1 MCWLIFKKKR
11 KEKSHH
17 RILLFSA
24 AHCGGRVTGQ
34 SGVIESS
41 GYPTLPYRD
50 NLFCEWHLEGPS
62 GHYLTIHFE
71 DFNLQNSSGCEKDFV
86 EIWESHTSGQCNMSA
101 VFWGC
106 LFSHVL
112 IQPLKCPL
120 FKKGKTTSILCMQGQ
135 SALSSVTFSLPGVLL
150 THSGQPEPQVSL
162 YSLSF

>member
-1 MCWLIFKKKR
+1 MLVQFKKKR
-11 KEKSHH
+11 KEKSCNK
-17 RILLFSA
+17 ILLFSA

-86 EIWESHTSGQCNMSA
+86 EIWENHTSGQCRMSP
-101 VFWGC
+101 VFWGGGVYF
-106 LFSHVL
+106 LMYS
-112 IQPLKCPL
+112 
-120 FKKGKTTSILCMQGQ
+120 
-135 SALSSVTFSLPGVLL
+135 FSLWSVLTSRKVKRRLVFAQMCSQLRAVLTFRSLESYSQTVGVQSPRCHYRACL
-150 THSGQPEPQVSL
+150 
-162 YSLSF
+162 